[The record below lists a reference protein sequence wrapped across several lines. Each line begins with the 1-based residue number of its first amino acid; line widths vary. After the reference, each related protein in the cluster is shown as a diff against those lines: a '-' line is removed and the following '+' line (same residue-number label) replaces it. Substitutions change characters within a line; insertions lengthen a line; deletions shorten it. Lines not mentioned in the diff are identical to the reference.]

1 LEKEGNGSTSWII
14 EGFPRTRLQ
23 AIALQKMSVVP
34 DKFILLDIAENI
46 SIDKVKRNLKSD
58 DEIIQFQEG
67 YNLPFTKIRVRN
79 TAQQSELPSFRT
91 TTKAFGFSIG

>member
-1 LEKEGNGSTSWII
+1 MEKEGNGSTSWII

-58 DEIIQFQEG
+58 DEIIQFQEEDVEHLSVNALTE
-67 YNLPFTKIRVRN
+67 YRL
-79 TAQQSELPSFRT
+79 
-91 TTKAFGFSIG
+91 

>member
-1 LEKEGNGSTSWII
+1 MEKEGNGSTSWII

-58 DEIIQFQEG
+58 DEIIQF
-67 YNLPFTKIRVRN
+67 
-79 TAQQSELPSFRT
+79 
-91 TTKAFGFSIG
+91 

>member
-1 LEKEGNGSTSWII
+1 MEKEGHGSTSWII

-34 DKFILLDIAENI
+34 DKFILLDIAENV

-58 DEIIQFQEG
+58 DEIIQFQEED
-67 YNLPFTKIRVRN
+67 IE
-79 TAQQSELPSFRT
+79 Q
-91 TTKAFGFSIG
+91 FSLSALTEYRL